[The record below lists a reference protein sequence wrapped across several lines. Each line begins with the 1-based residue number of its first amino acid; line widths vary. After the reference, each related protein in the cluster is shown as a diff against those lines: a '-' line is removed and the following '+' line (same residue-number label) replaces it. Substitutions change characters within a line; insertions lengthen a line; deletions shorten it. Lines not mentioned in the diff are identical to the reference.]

1 MLPLLPLRF
10 ELQQQQSLRLPLHA
24 GSMLRGAFGMAL
36 KKLACITRQ
45 PDCKTCPLYHS
56 CAYTQIFETPTSLL
70 ETAQPIQTVHPYV
83 ITAPSM
89 GERII
94 YSGESWSFG
103 MTLIGKAIDQLPL
116 VAYAW
121 QKACEGGFSKTQSSA
136 QLMGIF
142 QGDNCIY
149 TPNSSLKATV
159 LQQVNTPNLQH
170 KATLNFVTPLRLQ
183 SKGMIILQPAQIT
196 ASHLLMILAKRTQRL
211 ADLHTHH
218 APQLDFNALK
228 NAAEK
233 ITLQHQLKRDTLTRY
248 SNRQQQLMDL
258 DGLIGSITLEGDLA
272 PFAELL
278 AMGEYVHVGK
288 SATFGLGKYTLEN
301 IK

>member
-1 MLPLLPLRF
+1 MLPLLTLRL

-45 PDCKTCPLYHS
+45 PDCKTCPLYRS
-56 CAYTQIFETPTSLL
+56 CAYTQIFETPTPLL
-70 ETAQPIQTVHPYV
+70 ETATPIQSVNPYV
-83 ITAPSM
+83 ISAPNM
-89 GERII
+89 GEKII

-121 QKACEGGFSKTQSSA
+121 QKACEGGFSKTQSAA
-136 QLMGIF
+136 QLTGIF

-149 TPNSSLKATV
+149 TPNSSLKTTV
-159 LQQVNTPNLQH
+159 LQQVHTPNLQH

-183 SKGMIILQPAQIT
+183 SKGMIMLQPAQIT